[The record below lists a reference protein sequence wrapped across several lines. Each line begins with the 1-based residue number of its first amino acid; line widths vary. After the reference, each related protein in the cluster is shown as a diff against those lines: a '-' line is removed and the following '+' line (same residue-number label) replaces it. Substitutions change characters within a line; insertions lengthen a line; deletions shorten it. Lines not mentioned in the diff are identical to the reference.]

1 MSKSGS
7 NQHTDS
13 LSFIYFNA
21 ANLAIKSTVVEG
33 QEKLT
38 KIGADF
44 IEDLRNSGFSEGEIM
59 AKTWSEE
66 WVVVQVAGARTII
79 VLLHDKNL
87 NLMEVAEEVSRLEK
101 NRFDSICML

>member
-1 MSKSGS
+1 M
-7 NQHTDS
+7 
-13 LSFIYFNA
+13 SFIYFNA
-21 ANLAIKSTVVEG
+21 ANLAIKSTVIEG
-33 QEKLT
+33 QEKLI

-44 IEDLRNSGFSEGEIM
+44 VEDLRNSGFSEGEIM